1 MKLVRYGA
9 IGAEKPGLIDQN
21 GDLRDLSS
29 HVADIAGAALQDA
42 ELEKLRALDPNNLP
56 LVDGSP
62 RLGACGIICGGN
74 RVGALWGRICGHDGL
89 A

>member
-29 HVADIAGAALQDA
+29 HVDDIAGPRCKMQSWKNYARSTRTTCHWLMAARA
-42 ELEKLRALDPNNLP
+42 WARALEA
-56 LVDGSP
+56 
-62 RLGACGIICGGN
+62 LGNFC
-74 RVGALWGRICGHDGL
+74 VSV
-89 A
+89 